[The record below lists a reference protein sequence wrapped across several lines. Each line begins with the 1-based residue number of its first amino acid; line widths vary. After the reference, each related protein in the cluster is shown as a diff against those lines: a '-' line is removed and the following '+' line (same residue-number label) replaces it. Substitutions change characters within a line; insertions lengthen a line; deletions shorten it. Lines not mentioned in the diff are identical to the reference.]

1 MLTMK
6 TITLLHNPRCSK
18 SRQTLALLQDKGIT
32 PEVIEYLKQPLS
44 KSQLMEIAEKLGVSS
59 YRDMMRTKEA
69 EFKQLGLD
77 AKNTS
82 ENDLLEAMLSVPKLI
97 ERPVVIVEDK
107 ARIGRPPEAVLEI
120 LPC

>member
-1 MLTMK
+1 MK
-6 TITLLHNPRCSK
+6 MITLLHNPRCSK
-18 SRQTLALLQDKGIT
+18 SRQTLALLQDKGIA
-32 PEVIEYLKQPLS
+32 PEIVEYLKQPLN
-44 KSQLMEIAEKLGVSS
+44 KTQLTEIAEKLGVSS
-59 YRDMMRTKEA
+59 YREMMRTKEA

-77 AKNTS
+77 DKNTS
-82 ENDLLEAMLSVPKLI
+82 ENDLLEAMISVPKLI